1 MKFEEQFP
9 SFLGEYAY
17 TVRNKSENNPT
28 PLILKVYSQ
37 SSIAYACM
45 DKQKFLDALD
55 KLEKAD
61 NPYKRLADQMSKQ
74 ITNAFFTKEEQK
86 EYAIELKT
94 DSETRI
100 SISELKKELGL

>member
-9 SFLGEYAY
+9 SLKGKRISVPDCQKCSEGLAFLSPVIE
-17 TVRNKSENNPT
+17 EHC
-28 PLILKVYSQ
+28 L
-37 SSIAYACM
+37 

-61 NPYKRLADQMSKQ
+61 NPYKRIADQMSKQ